1 MIRPSFRLALTAV
14 LGAVIFSG
22 CAEAP
27 VTVGDNNVEKPL
39 QDVTG
44 VTTED
49 IQKALQKPALNLMDV
64 YALAVKHTETLATNY
79 ENVLQAKA
87 QQTEAVGSALPQIL
101 LNGTKTWVSSGSNGY
116 IGNGPYNDLIAP
128 ASDTAYF
135 SASETILSGLNEPA
149 ALEGA
154 DSDIDYQNYTYRY
167 QSQLLLENVAHA
179 FYTVLELQESQAAL
193 EKSRDLNQ
201 QILDVEQQWQTIGRS
216 QLSDV
221 ANTQAQL
228 MQVLADLEN
237 DKYQLSQAA
246 VTLVTLANIK
256 PDQPLV
262 CEESYSQPAFSLE
275 DAEAKVE
282 DRPDVKSAAASVVV
296 ADAALLAAHGLHLP
310 TLIAEG
316 DYYVDYNKTI
326 DTNVWTV
333 ELEASLPIFAGGQDF
348 AQEDAAASKKRQAE
362 LALSLARRT
371 ALDDIREAYKS
382 LNESMA
388 ETDAY
393 QKAVAAYE
401 EDYKDTLHDLK
412 LNLTTNLALLQVMTS
427 LETAEV
433 SYIQAKYQTL
443 YDWLWLQVATGQ
455 IPKMGAY
462 PK

>member
-1 MIRPSFRLALTAV
+1 MIRPSFRLALAAV
-14 LGAVIFSG
+14 LGAVFFSG

-44 VTTED
+44 VTTDD
-49 IQKALQKPALNLMDV
+49 IQKALQKQALNLMDV
-64 YALAVKHTETLATNY
+64 YSLAVKHTETLATNY
-79 ENVLQAKA
+79 ENVLQAHSQQA
-87 QQTEAVGSALPQIL
+87 QAVGSALPQIA
-101 LNGTKTWVSSGSNGY
+101 LNGTKTWASSGPNGF
-116 IGNGPYNDLIAP
+116 IGNGSPNVLVLP
-128 ASDTAYF
+128 PSDTAYF
-135 SASETILSGLNEPA
+135 SAAETISGLNDPA

-154 DSDIDYQNYTYRY
+154 DAAIDYQNYTFRY
-167 QSQLLLENVAHA
+167 QSQLLLESVAHA

-228 MQVLADLEN
+228 KQVLADLEN
-237 DKYQLSQAA
+237 DKYQLSEAA
-246 VTLVTLANIK
+246 VTLATLADIK

-262 CEESYSQPAFSLE
+262 CEESYSQPSFTLE
-275 DAEAKVE
+275 DAESKVE
-282 DRPDVKSAAASVVV
+282 ERPDVKSAAASVQV
-296 ADAALLAAHGLHLP
+296 ADAQLLAAHGLHLP
-310 TLIAEG
+310 TLVAEA
-316 DYYVDYNKTI
+316 DYYVDYDKPV

-333 ELEASLPIFAGGQDF
+333 ELEASLPLFTGGQDF

-371 ALDDIREAYKS
+371 ALDDIRDAYKS

-393 QKAVAAYE
+393 QQAVAAYE
-401 EDYKDTLHDLK
+401 EDYKDTLHDLR

-443 YDWLWLQVATGQ
+443 YDWLWLQVATGEL
-455 IPKMGAY
+455 PKMANN
-462 PK
+462 